1 MSEKNKS
8 QLPFLLLG
16 FTAVL
21 MLWNTP
27 VVYPVKLFTVFLHEL
42 SHGLAAVLTGGRIVS
57 LKVTADQGGLAT
69 TAGGW
74 ELLVIPAGYL
84 GSMLFG
90 GLILVAAS
98 RTRADKLISLFI
110 ALTVAAVTVLFVR
123 NLFGFAFGLSFA
135 GGLAALGRWGR
146 SFLNDFVLRLLGLT
160 SILYAVVDIYSDL
173 IVRTVPCSD
182 AAAMSRLLFG
192 PPIMWG
198 VLWMLTALAAAA
210 FFLKLSL
217 GRASGQTLT
226 DGPNDNAD

>member
-1 MSEKNKS
+1 MSENSKY

-16 FTAVL
+16 FAAVL
-21 MLWNTP
+21 LLWNTP
-27 VVYPVKLFTVFLHEL
+27 LVYPVKLFTVFLHEL

-74 ELLVIPAGYL
+74 ELLIIPAGYL

-90 GLILVAAS
+90 GLILTAAS
-98 RTRADKLISLFI
+98 RSKADKLISLFI

-123 NLFGFAFGLSFA
+123 NLFGFAFGLAFA
-135 GGLAALGRWGR
+135 AGLAALGRWGGTPA
-146 SFLNDFVLRLLGLT
+146 NDFVLRLLGLT
-160 SILYAVVDIYSDL
+160 SILYAVIDIYSDL

-182 AAAMSRLLFG
+182 ASAMSRLLFG
-192 PPIMWG
+192 PPAMWG
-198 VLWMLTALAAAA
+198 VLWMVLALAAAA

-217 GRASGQTLT
+217 GRASGENVNRRTQR
-226 DGPNDNAD
+226 